1 MGTLVASR
9 EANTQ
14 ILTMG
19 NTAARQRLKF
29 KDFAYIAKNTNFASR
44 GIVEDYYNDLIAKCP
59 IGKMDL
65 EQFKVTFRLAFPE
78 RPEEKL
84 LLLTEK
90 VANVDKTDGMIPL
103 HCMGMLLYLFCDGKT
118 EDNLLGIF
126 NLFDEDGNGTISI
139 DELLNMMAFFI
150 EIGADSGKVDMATVM
165 AEMFQRGDQNKDD
178 KLTKAEF
185 VAGMTG
191 HPVIAKILAHKTID
205 SLLETF

>member
-19 NTAARQRLKF
+19 NAAARQRLKF

-44 GIVEDYYNDLIAKCP
+44 GIVEDYYNELIAKCP

-90 VANVDKTDGMIPL
+90 VANVDKTEG
-103 HCMGMLLYLFCDGKT
+103 
-118 EDNLLGIF
+118 NLLGIF

>member
-1 MGTLVASR
+1 MG
-9 EANTQ
+9 
-14 ILTMG
+14 
-19 NTAARQRLKF
+19 
-29 KDFAYIAKNTNFASR
+29 SR

-65 EQFKVTFRLAFPE
+65 EQFKVTLRMAFPE

-150 EIGADSGKVDMATVM
+150 EIGMDTGNVDMAKTM
-165 AEMFQRGDQNKDD
+165 AEVFALGDINKDE
-178 KLTKAEF
+178 KLSKIEF
-185 VAGMTG
+185 VQGMKQ
-191 HPVIAKILAHKTID
+191 HPVTAKLMSVKKIDDLLA
-205 SLLETF
+205 TF

>member
-1 MGTLVASR
+1 MGISPA
-9 EANTQ
+9 EAHTQ
-14 ILTMG
+14 IIMG
-19 NTAARQRLKF
+19 NAAARQGLKF

-103 HCMGMLLYLFCDGKT
+103 HCMGMLLYLFW
-118 EDNLLGIF
+118 
-126 NLFDEDGNGTISI
+126 DGNGTISI

>member
-1 MGTLVASR
+1 MGVASR

-90 VANVDKTDGMIPL
+90 VANVDKTDG
-103 HCMGMLLYLFCDGKT
+103 KT

-165 AEMFQRGDQNKDD
+165 AEMFQRGDQNEDD

>member
-1 MGTLVASR
+1 MGVASR

-90 VANVDKTDGMIPL
+90 DA
-103 HCMGMLLYLFCDGKT
+103 
-118 EDNLLGIF
+118 
-126 NLFDEDGNGTISI
+126 NGTISI

-205 SLLETF
+205 SLLGTF

>member
-1 MGTLVASR
+1 MGVASR

-44 GIVEDYYNDLIAKCP
+44 GIVEDYYNDLISKCP

-78 RPEEKL
+78 RPE
-84 LLLTEK
+84 
-90 VANVDKTDGMIPL
+90 
-103 HCMGMLLYLFCDGKT
+103 
-118 EDNLLGIF
+118 DNLLGIF

-139 DELLNMMAFFI
+139 DELLSMMAFFI

>member
-1 MGTLVASR
+1 MGVASR

-90 VANVDKTDGMIPL
+90 VA
-103 HCMGMLLYLFCDGKT
+103 
-118 EDNLLGIF
+118 
-126 NLFDEDGNGTISI
+126 
-139 DELLNMMAFFI
+139 
-150 EIGADSGKVDMATVM
+150 TVV

>member
-1 MGTLVASR
+1 MGSLPRSLLQKHTPIIA
-9 EANTQ
+9 
-14 ILTMG
+14 MG
-19 NTAARQRLKF
+19 NAAARQRLKF
-29 KDFAYIAKNTNFASR
+29 KDFAYIAKNANFASR
-44 GIVEDYYNDLIAKCP
+44 GIVEDYYNELIAKCP

-118 EDNLLGIF
+118 EVNLLGIF
-126 NLFDEDGNGTISI
+126 NLFD
-139 DELLNMMAFFI
+139 
-150 EIGADSGKVDMATVM
+150 
-165 AEMFQRGDQNKDD
+165 KDD

-205 SLLETF
+205 ALL

>member
-1 MGTLVASR
+1 MGRSLVVHNLSCR
-9 EANTQ
+9 STHTK
-14 ILTMG
+14 IIMG
-19 NTAARQRLKF
+19 NVAARQRLKF

-44 GIVEDYYNDLIAKCP
+44 GIVEDYYNELIAKCP

-139 DELLNMMAFFI
+139 DELLNMMAFF
-150 EIGADSGKVDMATVM
+150 M
-165 AEMFQRGDQNKDD
+165 AEMFQKGDQNKDD

-185 VAGMTG
+185 VQGMTG

-205 SLLETF
+205 ALLETF

>member
-1 MGTLVASR
+1 MG
-9 EANTQ
+9 
-14 ILTMG
+14 
-19 NTAARQRLKF
+19 
-29 KDFAYIAKNTNFASR
+29 SR

-118 EDNLLGIF
+118 EDNLLG
-126 NLFDEDGNGTISI
+126 TISI

-165 AEMFQRGDQNKDD
+165 AEMFQKGDQNKDD

-205 SLLETF
+205 ALLETW

>member
-103 HCMGMLLYLFCDGKT
+103 HCMGMLLYLLC
-118 EDNLLGIF
+118 IF

-165 AEMFQRGDQNKDD
+165 AKMFQRGDQNKDD

>member
-1 MGTLVASR
+1 MGVASR

-103 HCMGMLLYLFCDGKT
+103 H
-118 EDNLLGIF
+118 
-126 NLFDEDGNGTISI
+126 S
-139 DELLNMMAFFI
+139 MMAFFI

>member
-1 MGTLVASR
+1 MGVASR

-103 HCMGMLLYLFCDGKT
+103 HCMGMLLYLF
-118 EDNLLGIF
+118 GIF

-150 EIGADSGKVDMATVM
+150 EIG
-165 AEMFQRGDQNKDD
+165 
-178 KLTKAEF
+178 
-185 VAGMTG
+185 
-191 HPVIAKILAHKTID
+191 
-205 SLLETF
+205 

>member
-1 MGTLVASR
+1 MGSR
-9 EANTQ
+9 PQPLLQKHTQ
-14 ILTMG
+14 IIMG

-65 EQFKVTFRLAFPE
+65 EQFKVTFRMAFPE

-118 EDNLLGIF
+118 EDS
-126 NLFDEDGNGTISI
+126 NGTISI

-150 EIGADSGKVDMATVM
+150 EIGADSGSVDMAT
-165 AEMFQRGDQNKDD
+165 
-178 KLTKAEF
+178 
-185 VAGMTG
+185 
-191 HPVIAKILAHKTID
+191 
-205 SLLETF
+205 

>member
-78 RPEEKL
+78 RTEEK
-84 LLLTEK
+84 
-90 VANVDKTDGMIPL
+90 
-103 HCMGMLLYLFCDGKT
+103 
-118 EDNLLGIF
+118 LLGIF

-150 EIGADSGKVDMATVM
+150 EIGADAGSVDMATVM
-165 AEMFQRGDQNKDD
+165 AEMFQKGDKNKDD

-205 SLLETF
+205 ALLETL

>member
-9 EANTQ
+9 EANAQ

-118 EDNLLGIF
+118 EDDLL
-126 NLFDEDGNGTISI
+126 D
-139 DELLNMMAFFI
+139 MMAFFI
-150 EIGADSGKVDMATVM
+150 EIGADSGSVDMATVM
-165 AEMFQRGDQNKDD
+165 AEMFQKGDKNKDD

>member
-1 MGTLVASR
+1 MGVASR

-90 VANVDKTDGMIPL
+90 VANVDKTDGRSRSTAWACCSTCSATARPRTT
-103 HCMGMLLYLFCDGKT
+103 CSASS
-118 EDNLLGIF
+118 
-126 NLFDEDGNGTISI
+126 IS
-139 DELLNMMAFFI
+139 
-150 EIGADSGKVDMATVM
+150 STRTAT
-165 AEMFQRGDQNKDD
+165 APSA
-178 KLTKAEF
+178 LTSSSTWWRF
-185 VAGMTG
+185 SSR
-191 HPVIAKILAHKTID
+191 LAPTLAR
-205 SLLETF
+205 ST

>member
-103 HCMGMLLYLFCDGKT
+103 HCMGMLLYLFC
-118 EDNLLGIF
+118 IF

>member
-1 MGTLVASR
+1 MGLVVHNLFPRSKPA
-9 EANTQ
+9 Q
-14 ILTMG
+14 ITTMG
-19 NTAARQRLKF
+19 NAAARQRLKF

-103 HCMGMLLYLFCDGKT
+103 HCMGMLLYLFCDG
-118 EDNLLGIF
+118 
-126 NLFDEDGNGTISI
+126 TISI

-150 EIGADSGKVDMATVM
+150 EIGAD
-165 AEMFQRGDQNKDD
+165 
-178 KLTKAEF
+178 
-185 VAGMTG
+185 
-191 HPVIAKILAHKTID
+191 
-205 SLLETF
+205 

>member
-1 MGTLVASR
+1 MGLQKH
-9 EANTQ
+9 TQ
-14 ILTMG
+14 IIMG

-65 EQFKVTFRLAFPE
+65 EQFKVTFRMAFPE
-78 RPEEKL
+78 RP
-84 LLLTEK
+84 
-90 VANVDKTDGMIPL
+90 
-103 HCMGMLLYLFCDGKT
+103 

-150 EIGADSGKVDMATVM
+150 EIGADSGSVDMATVM
-165 AEMFQRGDQNKDD
+165 AEMFQKGDKNKDD

-205 SLLETF
+205 ALLETF

>member
-1 MGTLVASR
+1 MGSLPRSLLQKH
-9 EANTQ
+9 TQ
-14 ILTMG
+14 IITMG
-19 NTAARQRLKF
+19 NAAARQRLKF

-103 HCMGMLLYLFCDGKT
+103 HCMACCST
-118 EDNLLGIF
+118 C
-126 NLFDEDGNGTISI
+126 S
-139 DELLNMMAFFI
+139 
-150 EIGADSGKVDMATVM
+150 AT
-165 AEMFQRGDQNKDD
+165 ARPR
-178 KLTKAEF
+178 TTCSASSTSSTRT
-185 VAGMTG
+185 ATG
-191 HPVIAKILAHKTID
+191 P
-205 SLLETF
+205 

>member
-1 MGTLVASR
+1 
-9 EANTQ
+9 
-14 ILTMG
+14 
-19 NTAARQRLKF
+19 
-29 KDFAYIAKNTNFASR
+29 
-44 GIVEDYYNDLIAKCP
+44 
-59 IGKMDL
+59 MDL

-90 VANVDKTDGMIPL
+90 VA
-103 HCMGMLLYLFCDGKT
+103 T

-191 HPVIAKILAHKTID
+191 HPVI
-205 SLLETF
+205 

>member
-103 HCMGMLLYLFCDGKT
+103 HCMGMLLYLF
-118 EDNLLGIF
+118 
-126 NLFDEDGNGTISI
+126 FDEDGNGTISI

-150 EIGADSGKVDMATVM
+150 EIGADSGKVDM
-165 AEMFQRGDQNKDD
+165 
-178 KLTKAEF
+178 
-185 VAGMTG
+185 
-191 HPVIAKILAHKTID
+191 
-205 SLLETF
+205 

>member
-1 MGTLVASR
+1 MGVASR

-139 DELLNMMAFFI
+139 DELLNMMA
-150 EIGADSGKVDMATVM
+150 
-165 AEMFQRGDQNKDD
+165 EMFQRGDQNKDD